1 MYLIINTQNNSKFK
15 EPTRRSYRA
24 YTYKTKAAATAGI
37 TRTKKY
43 YQNAIDDVN
52 KVLAEG
58 KPYYHSR
65 WSNQYEEATQD
76 QTEYRSIDWRLVA
89 NGETLEVVAE
99 CDYEEPMITRTGR
112 SPYNGNEITVTLPQS
127 QVSTHMDPL
136 CESHY
141 TR

>member
-15 EPTRRSYRA
+15 EPTRKSYRA

>member
-15 EPTRRSYRA
+15 EPSRKSWRG

>member
-15 EPTRRSYRA
+15 EPTRKSYA
-24 YTYKTKAAATAGI
+24 GYTYKTKAAATAGI

-43 YQNAIDDVN
+43 YQKAIDDVN
-52 KVLAEG
+52 KVIAEG

-89 NGETLEVVAE
+89 NGETLEVVAV
-99 CDYEEPMITRTGR
+99 CDYVEPMITRTGR

>member
-15 EPTRRSYRA
+15 EPTRKSYRA

-99 CDYEEPMITRTGR
+99 CDYVEPMITRTGR

>member
-1 MYLIINTQNNSKFK
+1 MYLIINTQNDSKFK

-58 KPYYHSR
+58 KPYYYSR

-99 CDYEEPMITRTGR
+99 CDYVEPMITRTGR
-112 SPYNGNEITVTLPQS
+112 SPYDGHEFTCTLPQS
-127 QVSTHMDPL
+127 QVGTHMDPL

>member
-15 EPTRRSYRA
+15 EPTRKSYA
-24 YTYKTKAAATAGI
+24 GYTYKTKAAATAGI

-43 YQNAIDDVN
+43 YQKAIDDVN
-52 KVLAEG
+52 KVIAEG

-99 CDYEEPMITRTGR
+99 CDYVEPMITRTGR

>member
-99 CDYEEPMITRTGR
+99 CDYEEPLITRTGR

>member
-99 CDYEEPMITRTGR
+99 CDYVEPMITRTGR
-112 SPYNGNEITVTLPQS
+112 SPYDGHEFTCTLPQS
-127 QVSTHMDPL
+127 KVGTHMDPL